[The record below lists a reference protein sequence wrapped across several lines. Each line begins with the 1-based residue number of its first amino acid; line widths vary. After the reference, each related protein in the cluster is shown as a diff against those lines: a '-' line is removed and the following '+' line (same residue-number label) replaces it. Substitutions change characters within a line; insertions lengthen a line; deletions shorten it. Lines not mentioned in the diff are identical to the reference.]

1 MVVIGEHVH
10 DVYLDVC
17 EVLGVDAGD
26 SGQVK
31 ISDASA
37 AQKKNPLMQ
46 VVNIVMAAMAP
57 LMNLMCAAGI
67 IKGIL
72 SIAVLCGLPSDSG
85 YYQLFNAIGD
95 AIFYFMPMLLGMNLA
110 KKFAIDPVFGFLV
123 GAAML
128 YPTIQGV
135 DLNLFGMTV
144 NATYT
149 STFLPVVFTMAIAIP
164 LYKWLEK
171 RVSKLV
177 KSFMVPAI
185 ALAVAVPLGFSLVG
199 PAANMVGNALNVVLT
214 VIFDTVPLV
223 AFIIFGG
230 LYQVFVLFGIHG
242 AICMVPFMELLQG
255 HPVRMLVCTLIPCF
269 AQTGVVLAVC
279 LKTKDKKLKDI
290 ALPAFFSGI
299 FGVTEPAIYGVTLPR
314 IKMFVIACIGAAA
327 GSAVGAITGLTLYSY
342 AGMGV
347 IGLLG
352 MINPNGATNFVGI
365 ILMVA
370 VAFGFSFVMAW
381 FTYKDEDGTS
391 ENILTE
397 QGEKNQKRVPLELKS
412 PQWLFRKWKLQL
424 PCLAPLSRWV
434 NVVMRHSPP
443 RCWAKAWS
451 SCRKTAL

>member
-1 MVVIGEHVH
+1 MGKYKELAADIVAHVGGKENVTGLRHCFTRLRFNLADDKKADTAYLKNRDGVISVVNSGGEYMVVIGEHVH

-31 ISDASA
+31 NSDASA

-352 MINPNGATNFVGI
+352 MINPNGVFGI
-365 ILMVA
+365 QEK
-370 VAFGFSFVMAW
+370 SQS
-381 FTYKDEDGTS
+381 KKSD
-391 ENILTE
+391 TE
-397 QGEKNQKRVPLELKS
+397 K
-412 PQWLFRKWKLQL
+412 
-424 PCLAPLSRWV
+424 
-434 NVVMRHSPP
+434 
-443 RCWAKAWS
+443 
-451 SCRKTAL
+451 

>member
-1 MVVIGEHVH
+1 MGKYKELAADIVAHVGGKENVTGLRHCFTRLRFNLADDKKADTAYLKNRDGVISVVNSGGEYMVVIGEHVH

-31 ISDASA
+31 NSDASA

-149 STFLPVVFTMAIAIP
+149 STLLPVVFKMAIANTH
-164 LYKWLEK
+164 YKLLEK
-171 RVSKLV
+171 SV
-177 KSFMVPAI
+177 
-185 ALAVAVPLGFSLVG
+185 
-199 PAANMVGNALNVVLT
+199 
-214 VIFDTVPLV
+214 
-223 AFIIFGG
+223 
-230 LYQVFVLFGIHG
+230 
-242 AICMVPFMELLQG
+242 
-255 HPVRMLVCTLIPCF
+255 
-269 AQTGVVLAVC
+269 
-279 LKTKDKKLKDI
+279 KKLFK
-290 ALPAFFSGI
+290 
-299 FGVTEPAIYGVTLPR
+299 
-314 IKMFVIACIGAAA
+314 
-327 GSAVGAITGLTLYSY
+327 
-342 AGMGV
+342 
-347 IGLLG
+347 
-352 MINPNGATNFVGI
+352 
-365 ILMVA
+365 
-370 VAFGFSFVMAW
+370 
-381 FTYKDEDGTS
+381 
-391 ENILTE
+391 
-397 QGEKNQKRVPLELKS
+397 
-412 PQWLFRKWKLQL
+412 
-424 PCLAPLSRWV
+424 
-434 NVVMRHSPP
+434 
-443 RCWAKAWS
+443 
-451 SCRKTAL
+451 